1 MPRQNYFYCESCQD
15 YSTTSESCDHSRE
28 FIFSEK
34 QRRNLS
40 KFLSYILRH
49 HPNRIGIEL
58 DSKGFTQIPMDDL
71 ITILKKVRNSPW
83 ISRKVLDAL
92 IFLDLKGRFE
102 IRDDRI
108 HARYGHSLKYITVA
122 ATRTDIPDI
131 LYHGTNLRAY
141 QQIKQE
147 GLKPMGRNLVHLTTS
162 LKDAEIVGRRH
173 KGELVILEIDV
184 QKAIHEGIQIWQASS
199 TIFVSN
205 QIPAAYIKINS

>member
-1 MPRQNYFYCESCQD
+1 
-15 YSTTSESCDHSRE
+15 
-28 FIFSEK
+28 
-34 QRRNLS
+34 
-40 KFLSYILRH
+40 
-49 HPNRIGIEL
+49 
-58 DSKGFTQIPMDDL
+58 MDDL

-108 HARYGHSLKYITVA
+108 RARYGHSQKYITVA
-122 ATRTDIPDI
+122 ATRTDLPDI

-147 GLKPMGRNLVHLTTS
+147 GLKPMGRNLVHLTIS
-162 LKDAEIVGRRH
+162 FKDAEIVGRRH

-205 QIPAAYIKINS
+205 HIPAAYIKRNS